1 MACSVGVFFFLE
13 DWVKVAILLQLV
25 AHFIK
30 NIYSRMFFYQSC
42 FYKNIAV
49 DSLLIFFSGLVQG
62 MRERH
67 IITKKNTAT
76 KVRVVFVKTKW
87 KYGYFS

>member
-13 DWVKVAILLQLV
+13 DWVKVAIFLQLV

-30 NIYSRMFFYQSC
+30 KSYSRMLFFSSC
-42 FYKNIAV
+42 FSRIIVWKFA
-49 DSLLIFFSGLVQG
+49 SLFSGFSSG
-62 MRERH
+62 DEEKH
-67 IITKKNTAT
+67 IRTKKNTAT